1 MVYSEKKDEAPM
13 PITQSTQNRFFSI
26 QILIFEGYATML
38 LPLVFVTVISSAPS
52 ETAIKI
58 VILSSSFF

>member
-1 MVYSEKKDEAPM
+1 M